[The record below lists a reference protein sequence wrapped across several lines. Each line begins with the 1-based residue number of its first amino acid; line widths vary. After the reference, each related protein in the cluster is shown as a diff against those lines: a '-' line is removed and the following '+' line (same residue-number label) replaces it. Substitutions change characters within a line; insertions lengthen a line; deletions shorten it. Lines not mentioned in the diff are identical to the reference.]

1 MFSGI
6 SKAILVKEYFY
17 KITMTY
23 SYLRIVMPTRKHVV
37 SPNDL
42 LLGILWH
49 LEYPP
54 SQTKKQTSV
63 SKLSTD
69 AKYRAM
75 AMTTSQLIWIKS
87 FLASLGVFLKQPIH
101 LFGDNQ
107 VKMLITRNPIF
118 HEKTKHI
125 KNWLSFHLRTDCFKQ
140 VRCWL
145 CSFKTSIG
153 RHLHQ
158 TVARQLITSF
168 TGQVGHY

>member
-1 MFSGI
+1 
-6 SKAILVKEYFY
+6 
-17 KITMTY
+17 
-23 SYLRIVMPTRKHVV
+23 
-37 SPNDL
+37 
-42 LLGILWH
+42 

-125 KNWLSFHLRTDCFKQ
+125 KN
-140 VRCWL
+140 
-145 CSFKTSIG
+145 
-153 RHLHQ
+153 
-158 TVARQLITSF
+158 
-168 TGQVGHY
+168 